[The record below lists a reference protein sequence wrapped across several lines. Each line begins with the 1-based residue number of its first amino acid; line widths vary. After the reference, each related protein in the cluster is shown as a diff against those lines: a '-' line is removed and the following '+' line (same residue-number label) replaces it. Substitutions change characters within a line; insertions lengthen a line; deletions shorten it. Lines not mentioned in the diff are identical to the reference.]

1 MLSSLS
7 CVSFFPFFHLVNLEF
22 TANLENTLDSISRS
36 EKESIEFLNQFYF
49 GYDSQSGLNNLLDQ
63 EFN

>member
-1 MLSSLS
+1 MIPTFIAYAVVQFLENY
-7 CVSFFPFFHLVNLEF
+7 FKDLVNLEF

-49 GYDSQSGLNNLLDQ
+49 YLIHL
-63 EFN
+63 